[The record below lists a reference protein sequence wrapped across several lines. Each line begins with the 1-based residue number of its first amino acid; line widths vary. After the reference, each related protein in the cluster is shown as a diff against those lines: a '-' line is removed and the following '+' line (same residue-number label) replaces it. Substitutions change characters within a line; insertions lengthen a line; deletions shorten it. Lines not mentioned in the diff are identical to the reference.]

1 MSIFDD
7 DAWAGWSNIG
17 TFCDPDR
24 LCDTMTQLAQEMDF
38 VPTFPDRGDTLLQE
52 AIAFAGVE
60 ILIHMRIDAGYRR
73 RLQIRVPDKTKID
86 PRFFDFWERLE
97 NTKPPLVD
105 GGPGRED
112 RDAWIATYGQPPAS
126 GEPAVI
132 VDPARID
139 QAPRNP
145 DADSQNVPAG
155 PPAPTVLAHGE
166 MSQELQEIFV
176 LARHKTGNGK
186 KLMSFREFAQ
196 RTIQELLNRWV
207 ASPDRAKEFLQRDYY
222 RLGVVHKRDGAMPKI
237 FLGGL
242 DVITVGD
249 FCEKDALLNHEKIYF
264 QMHPELRPK

>member
-1 MSIFDD
+1 VNCFDD
-7 DAWAGWSNIG
+7 DKFGGWLAITGHDPLDLFKNIWLRVRSG
-17 TFCDPDR
+17 YGALLCYLDEDARMLRFQGMDLRVIREVEGDLHAYQLGLQVFDR
-24 LCDTMTQLAQEMDF
+24 KTLQLEVFDLWENLRAEHL
-38 VPTFPDRGDTLLQE
+38 V
-52 AIAFAGVE
+52 
-60 ILIHMRIDAGYRR
+60 DAGI
-73 RLQIRVPDKTKID
+73 LPGEKQDFIDWKKRVS
-86 PRFFDFWERLE
+86 
-97 NTKPPLVD
+97 
-105 GGPGRED
+105 
-112 RDAWIATYGQPPAS
+112 PA
-126 GEPAVI
+126 EM

-166 MSQELQEIFV
+166 MSQEVQEIFV
-176 LARHKTGNGK
+176 LARQETWNGK
-186 KLMSFREFAQ
+186 KLMSVREFTQ